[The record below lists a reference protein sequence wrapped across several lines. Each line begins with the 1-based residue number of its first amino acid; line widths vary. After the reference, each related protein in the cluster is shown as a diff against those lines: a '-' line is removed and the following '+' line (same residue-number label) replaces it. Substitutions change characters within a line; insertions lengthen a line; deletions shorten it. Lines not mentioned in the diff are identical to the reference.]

1 LRVVIVEGL
10 DEYNRTGRIRFRPFV
25 VKTSAIQ
32 LFQPL
37 TQLPTP
43 LRILSFA
50 LMVGLPWAAI
60 ALPVGWL
67 IKDPNR
73 VSLITMPIL
82 YLIFLGMLYLWGR
95 FGYGENLLRRY
106 GMRRSTA
113 WIYEWLGGLGM
124 GYGIVL
130 LLFELQGAIGW
141 VRWFNPVRPIPG
153 LLLEGLLVA
162 VVVGLAEE
170 LLFRGWLLDELT
182 RRYQPNVALAVTS
195 VIYAVLHC
203 LRLVPASVQWVSL
216 ALLGWALGMAKR
228 VTGDRLGMAAGLH
241 TGLIW
246 CYWVLKTGVLFEYT
260 NKVPEA
266 ITGWERNPL
275 AGPVGIVVMAI
286 VAISFTQA
294 WTWQKQRSGLSSYE
308 N

>member
-1 LRVVIVEGL
+1 
-10 DEYNRTGRIRFRPFV
+10 
-25 VKTSAIQ
+25 VKTSAIK
-32 LFQPL
+32 LFQAL

-60 ALPVGWL
+60 AIPLGAR
-67 IKDPNR
+67 IKDPSR
-73 VSLITMPIL
+73 LSLTTMPVL

-95 FGYGENLLRRY
+95 Y

-113 WIYEWLGGLGM
+113 WLYEWLGGLGI

-130 LLFELQGAIGW
+130 LLFELLGAVGW
-141 VRWFNPVRPIPG
+141 IRWFNPVRPIPT
-153 LLLEGLLVA
+153 LLLEGFLIA

-170 LLFRGWLLDELT
+170 ILFRGWLLDELT

-195 VIYAVLHC
+195 VIYALLHC
-203 LRLVPASVQWVSL
+203 LRLVPASIQWVSL

-241 TGLIW
+241 AGLVW
-246 CYWVLKTGVLFEYT
+246 CYWVLTVGQLFAYTGQ
-260 NKVPEA
+260 VPA
-266 ITGWERNPL
+266 WITGWERNPL
-275 AGPVGIVVMAI
+275 AGPVGIGVMAI

-294 WTWQKQRSGLSSYE
+294 ATWQKQRSRLSS
-308 N
+308 

>member
-1 LRVVIVEGL
+1 M
-10 DEYNRTGRIRFRPFV
+10 
-25 VKTSAIQ
+25 KTSAIQ
-32 LFQPL
+32 LFQSL
-37 TQLPTP
+37 TQLPTF
-43 LRILSFA
+43 LRILSFV

-60 ALPVGWL
+60 ALPLGSL

-73 VSLITMPIL
+73 VALITMPVL
-82 YLIFLGMLYLWGR
+82 YLIFLGVLYLWGN

-113 WIYEWLGGLGM
+113 WIYEWLGGLGI

-130 LLFELQGAIGW
+130 LLFELLGAVGW
-141 VRWFNPVRPIPG
+141 IRWFNPVQPMPT
-153 LLLEGLLVA
+153 LLLQGFVIA

-195 VIYAVLHC
+195 VIYALLHC
-203 LRLVPASVQWVSL
+203 LRLVPASLQWVSL

-228 VTGDRLGMAAGLH
+228 VTGDRLGMSAGLH
-241 TGLIW
+241 AGLVW
-246 CYWVLKTGVLFEYT
+246 CYWVLTVGQLFAYTGQ
-260 NKVPEA
+260 VPA
-266 ITGWERNPL
+266 WITGWERNPL

-294 WTWQKQRSGLSSYE
+294 ATWQKQRSRLSSYE

>member
-1 LRVVIVEGL
+1 
-10 DEYNRTGRIRFRPFV
+10 
-25 VKTSAIQ
+25 VKTSAIK

-60 ALPVGWL
+60 ALPVGLL
-67 IKDPNR
+67 IKDPSQL
-73 VSLITMPIL
+73 SLTTMPVL

-95 FGYGENLLRRY
+95 FGYGENLLQRY

-113 WIYEWLGGLGM
+113 WLYEWLGGLGI

-130 LLFELQGAIGW
+130 LLFELQGAVGW
-141 VRWFNPVRPIPG
+141 IRWFNPVRPIPT
-153 LLLEGLLVA
+153 LLLQGFVIA

-195 VIYAVLHC
+195 VIYALLHC
-203 LRLVPASVQWVSL
+203 LRLVPSSIQWVSL
-216 ALLGWALGMAKR
+216 ALLGWALGMTKR

-241 TGLIW
+241 AGIVW
-246 CYWVLKTGVLFEYT
+246 CYWVLTVGQLFAYTG
-260 NKVPEA
+260 KVPVW

-275 AGPVGIVVMAI
+275 AGPVGIVVMAAL
-286 VAISFTQA
+286 AIGFTQA
-294 WTWQKQRSGLSSYE
+294 GTWQKQRSRLSS
-308 N
+308 

>member
-1 LRVVIVEGL
+1 
-10 DEYNRTGRIRFRPFV
+10 
-25 VKTSAIQ
+25 VKTSAIK
-32 LFQPL
+32 LFQAL

-60 ALPVGWL
+60 AIPLGAR
-67 IKDPNR
+67 IKDPSR
-73 VSLITMPIL
+73 LSLTTMPVL

-113 WIYEWLGGLGM
+113 WIYEWLGGLGI

-130 LLFELQGAIGW
+130 LLFELLGAVGW
-141 VRWFNPVRPIPG
+141 IRWFNPVRPIPN
-153 LLLEGLLVA
+153 LLLEGFVIA

-195 VIYAVLHC
+195 VIYALLHC
-203 LRLVPASVQWVSL
+203 LRLVPASIQWVSL

-241 TGLIW
+241 AGLVW
-246 CYWVLKTGVLFEYT
+246 CYWVLTVGQLFAYTGQ
-260 NKVPEA
+260 VPA
-266 ITGWERNPL
+266 WITGWERNPL
-275 AGPVGIVVMAI
+275 AGPVGIGVMAI

-294 WTWQKQRSGLSSYE
+294 ATWQKQRSRLSS
-308 N
+308 